1 MRDRQLAK
9 TRHAFPAGG
18 IDGLVERNIKSPK
31 APDLNQV
38 ICAVPIMSIAVEV
51 LLTFL
56 VVRRSGSELRP
67 NRSSVNL
74 TISLVRLT
82 TLNPIL
88 LLLYSKPWCGAWCDP
103 CAQQKCPVSARC

>member
-31 APDLNQV
+31 APGSNQV
-38 ICAVPIMSIAVEV
+38 IYAVLVMFIAGK
-51 LLTFL
+51 LLLAFL

-74 TISLVRLT
+74 TISLIRS

-88 LLLYSKPWCGAWCDP
+88 LLLYSKP
-103 CAQQKCPVSARC
+103 